1 MIKKNQQTT
10 KMWYTIKIDGFCNGK
25 LNWNS
30 NKSYV
35 QHSTACQFS
44 AIQFY
49 TKICEKKANKQ
60 VQHYTYST
68 HTLYRTYSDSEK

>member
-1 MIKKNQQTT
+1 
-10 KMWYTIKIDGFCNGK
+10 MWYTIKIDGFCNGK

-35 QHSTACQFS
+35 QHSTACQFN

-49 TKICEKKANKQ
+49 TKICKKNEWTSSTL
-60 VQHYTYST
+60 YILST
-68 HTLYRTYSDSEK
+68 HTLYRIYSDSEK